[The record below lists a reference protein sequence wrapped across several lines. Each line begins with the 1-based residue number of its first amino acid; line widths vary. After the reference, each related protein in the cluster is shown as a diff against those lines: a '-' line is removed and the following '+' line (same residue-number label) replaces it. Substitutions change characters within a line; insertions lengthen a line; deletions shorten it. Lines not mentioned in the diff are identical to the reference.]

1 MKTLL
6 ISLAMAA
13 TAIIAQAQPEGG
25 GNPPG
30 GRPPGG
36 GPGGPG
42 PDGGRRPVP
51 PLLAALD
58 ADKNGELSAEEI
70 ANAVTALKT
79 LDKDGDGKISKEEL
93 RPAMPPR
100 PEGGGAGNGEG
111 PRGPRPEGGPRGEG
125 KPPRDGR
132 PGPGGPPPAD
142 R

>member
-25 GNPPG
+25 GGNPPG

-36 GPGGPG
+36 GP
-42 PDGGRRPVP
+42 DAGRRPVP

-70 ANAVTALKT
+70 ANAATALKA

-100 PEGGGAGNGEG
+100 PEGPGAGKGEG
-111 PRGPRPEGGPRGEG
+111 PRGPRPDGAPRGEG